1 MKPDLERARGE
12 LLRKLDQIE
21 AELKT
26 IGYWDDRLD
35 SEDLREKFD
44 KREIE
49 SWLDLQFSV
58 YLQAIFLPEARESVR
73 DADLPRESLVS
84 VRAAREYEF
93 WSEIPEAQRL
103 TELLSQFDD
112 LVEKYGGPGVLGT
125 PTWKLILGEVRAI
138 LRKVRAILRLR

>member
-1 MKPDLERARGE
+1 MKPDLEHARGE
-12 LLRKLDQIE
+12 LLGKLDEIE

-26 IGYWDDRLD
+26 IDYWDDGLD

-49 SWLDLQFSV
+49 SWLDLVFSQ
-58 YLQAIFLPEARESVR
+58 YLQAIFLPQARESVR
-73 DADLPRESLVS
+73 DAELPRESFVS

-93 WSEIPEAQRL
+93 WSEVPEAQRL
-103 TELLSQFDD
+103 TELLSQFDC
-112 LVEKYGGPGVLGT
+112 LVGKHGGPGVLGS
-125 PTWKLILGEVRAI
+125 PTWKLILVEVRAI

>member
-1 MKPDLERARGE
+1 MKPDREHGRGE
-12 LLRKLDQIE
+12 LLRKLDEIE

-35 SEDLREKFD
+35 SGDLRKRYD

-49 SWLDLQFSV
+49 SWLDHALSH
-58 YLQAIFLPEARESVR
+58 YLQAIFLPEAREAVR
-73 DADLPRESLVS
+73 DADLPRESFVS

-93 WSEIPEAQRL
+93 WSEVPEAQRL
-103 TELLSQFDD
+103 TELLSQFDC

-138 LRKVRAILRLR
+138 LRKVRATLRLR

>member
-1 MKPDLERARGE
+1 MKPTLEHARGE
-12 LLRKLDQIE
+12 LLGKLDEIE

-26 IGYWDDRLD
+26 IGYWDDGLD
-35 SEDLREKFD
+35 SEGLREKFD
-44 KREIE
+44 KREIG
-49 SWLDLQFSV
+49 SWLDIRFSL
-58 YLQAIFLPEARESVR
+58 YLQAIFLPQAREAVR
-73 DADLPRESLVS
+73 DADLPRESFVS

-138 LRKVRAILRLR
+138 LRKVRATLRLR